1 MVPARIYR
9 PARTA
14 MQSGTAKTR
23 SWILEFEPA
32 AAKEIEPLMGY
43 TSSVDTRRQVRLK
56 FDSREAAIAYAERH
70 GIPYTVFEPHDRK
83 RRRIAYADNFRF
95 DRPEMWTH

>member
-1 MVPARIYR
+1 MPARIYK
-9 PARTA
+9 PSRTA
-14 MQSGTAKTR
+14 MQSGTAKTK

-43 TSSVDTRRQVRLK
+43 TSSVDTRRQVKLK

-70 GIPYTVFEPHDRK
+70 GIPFTLFEQPDRK
-83 RRRIAYADNFRF
+83 RRKMAYADNFRY